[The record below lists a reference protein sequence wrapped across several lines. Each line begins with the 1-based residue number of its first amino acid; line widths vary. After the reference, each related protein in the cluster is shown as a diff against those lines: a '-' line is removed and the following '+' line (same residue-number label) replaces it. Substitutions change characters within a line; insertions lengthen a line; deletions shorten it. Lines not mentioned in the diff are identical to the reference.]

1 MVRAY
6 AAPAP
11 KAPLA
16 PLDYDPGPLGP
27 EQVDLKVV
35 HCGICHSDLS
45 MADNEWGF
53 SRFPFVPGHEVVG
66 TVAAVGS
73 SVKHLT
79 PGQTV
84 GLGWFAHSCGTCRP
98 CVAGDRN
105 LCATAEQTIIGRH
118 GGFAARVRAGAD
130 WILPLPKGLD
140 PASAGPLFCAGI
152 TVFNPI
158 VQFGVKPTDRVGV
171 IGIGGLGH
179 LALQFLN
186 KWGCDV
192 TAFTSSPSKRDEAVK
207 LGAHRAVSSKD
218 AEGMK
223 ALRGSL
229 DFIISTVNASLEW
242 PALLETLGP
251 RGRLH
256 VVGAVP
262 EPIPVPAMTLIMAQR
277 SVSGS
282 PSGSPSTLASMLDF
296 CARHKVAP
304 IVERF
309 PLSKANEA
317 FAHLRAGK
325 ARYRIVLD
333 NDLK

>member
-6 AAPAP
+6 AAAAP
-11 KAPLA
+11 KAPMA
-16 PLDYDPGPLGP
+16 PFEYDPGPLGP
-27 EQVDLKVV
+27 DQVEIAVTS
-35 HCGICHSDLS
+35 CGLCHSDLS
-45 MADNEWGF
+45 MADNAWGF
-53 SRFPFVPGHEVVG
+53 TRFPFVPGHEVVG
-66 TVAAVGS
+66 KVAAVGAG
-73 SVKHLT
+73 VKHLG

-84 GLGWFAHSCGTCRP
+84 GLGWFAHSCGTCKA

-118 GGFAARVRAGAD
+118 GGFGARVRAGAD
-130 WILPLPKGLD
+130 WVVPIPAGLD
-140 PASAGPLFCAGI
+140 PSSAGPLFCAGI

-158 VQFGVKPTDRVGV
+158 IQFGVRPTDHVGV

-186 KWGCDV
+186 KWGCEV
-192 TAFTSSPSKRDEAVK
+192 TAFTSSSSKRDEAVK
-207 LGAHRAVSSKD
+207 LGAHRSVSSKD

-223 ALRGSL
+223 ALKGTL
-229 DFIISTVNASLEW
+229 DFVISTVNANLDW
-242 PALLETLGP
+242 PVILETLGP

-262 EPIPVPAMTLIMAQR
+262 DPIPVSAMTLLTAQR

-282 PSGSPSTLASMLDF
+282 PSGSPATLAAMLDF
-296 CARHKVAP
+296 CARHKIAP

-309 PLSKANEA
+309 PMSKVNEA
-317 FAHLRAGK
+317 LAHLRSGK
-325 ARYRIVLD
+325 ARYRVVLD

>member
-6 AAPAP
+6 ATTAAKTLLTPFQ
-11 KAPLA
+11 
-16 PLDYDPGPLGP
+16 YEPGPLGP
-27 EQVDLKVV
+27 EQVDLDVV
-35 HCGICHSDLS
+35 SCGLCHSDMS
-45 MADNEWGF
+45 MADNSWGF
-53 SRFPFVPGHEVVG
+53 TTYPLVPGHEVIG
-66 TVAAVGS
+66 KVAAVGS
-73 SVKHLT
+73 AVKHLK

-84 GLGWFAHSCGTCRP
+84 GLGWFSHSCGTCKA

-105 LCATAEQTIIGRH
+105 LCSSAEQTIIGRH
-118 GGFAARVRAGAD
+118 GGFGTRVRGGAD
-130 WILPLPKGLD
+130 WIVPLPAGLD
-140 PASAGPLFCAGI
+140 PATAGPLFCAGI

-158 VQFGVKPTDRVGV
+158 VQFGVRPTDRVGV

-192 TAFTSSPSKRDEAVK
+192 TAFTSSASKRDEAVR

-218 AEGMK
+218 AEAMK
-223 ALRGSL
+223 SIRGSL
-229 DFIISTVNASLEW
+229 DFIISTVDATLDW
-242 PALLETLGP
+242 QAILETLGP

-262 EPIPVPAMTLIMAQR
+262 EPIPVSAFTLLMAQR

-282 PSGSPSTLASMLDF
+282 PSGSPGTIATMLDF
-296 CARHKVAP
+296 CARHKIAP

-309 PLSKANEA
+309 PLSKVNEA
-317 FAHLRAGK
+317 LAHLRAGK